1 MGDGQR
7 EGRRRRNEEAQD
19 DGEGGKNC
27 ENCENGENGK
37 DLAAIRM
44 AMRSA
49 GLHRALLQQERL
61 RLLLPPG
68 LPWLGASFAISFYLS
83 HAMPTRSIDGVQCA
97 QEPGGSFG
105 LWTRES
111 ESEWS
116 NSKRGGWDG
125 SMTPCRA
132 MIDGIHKLVVP
143 GPSTRPVDRT
153 RRQDSSTR
161 PVNKTH
167 QQDPY
172 DLKSRQSRIK
182 MTRRPHQLTPDDQA
196 TSPPP
201 TRVQGINSELLTEF
215 MRHHATEH

>member
-1 MGDGQR
+1 MGEGQR
-7 EGRRRRNEEAQD
+7 EGRRRNEEAQD
-19 DGEGGKNC
+19 GGEGGKKC

-83 HAMPTRSIDGVQCA
+83 HAMPTRSINGVQCA
-97 QEPGGSFG
+97 QEQGGSFG

-116 NSKRGGWDG
+116 NSKRGCHRVHV
-125 SMTPCRA
+125 SMGR
-132 MIDGIHKLVVP
+132 M
-143 GPSTRPVDRT
+143 GPMNKQAGTVHDAL
-153 RRQDSSTR
+153 SS
-161 PVNKTH
+161 H
-167 QQDPY
+167 D
-172 DLKSRQSRIK
+172 
-182 MTRRPHQLTPDDQA
+182 
-196 TSPPP
+196 
-201 TRVQGINSELLTEF
+201 
-215 MRHHATEH
+215 